1 MDGAVRAT
9 NWRWWSQYC
18 TECGVDPWLRDTDAT
33 TRGQLLLGFAARTR
47 TGYFG
52 KGRQVG
58 AQTVEKALRHVAQAF
73 VLAGYPDP
81 RRTAGSGSAE
91 LALPFTH
98 LLKSY
103 KDRDPVPRPQVA
115 LPVHAIQMASAA
127 RLDASAPA
135 RDRATA
141 DLIVMA
147 FFFLLRVGEYTR
159 HPAHVTT
166 RTIPLRICDIRFW
179 QGQTLLPLTS
189 GAASLAAASSV
200 TLMIDNQKNGQR
212 GDTIHQEACASEFC
226 PVRSIAARVSAILA
240 QNMPLTTPLSYV
252 QPGMYVHPPDIL
264 LAVRRGARL
273 ARLEASGYQLSRIG
287 AHSLRAS
294 GAMALWL
301 SGHGPEAIMKLGR
314 WRTQTFLTY
323 IHSQIAALT
332 TGTSRKMGR
341 PVSFHNVGG

>member
-9 NWRWWSQYC
+9 SWRWWSQYC
-18 TECGVDPWLRDTDAT
+18 TECGVDPWLRDIAAA

-73 VLAGYPDP
+73 VLEGYPDP
-81 RRTAGSGSAE
+81 RCTAGSGSSA

-98 LLKSY
+98 ILKSY

-115 LPVHAIQMASAA
+115 LPVHAIKLASAA
-127 RLDASAPA
+127 RLDPAASPTE
-135 RDRATA
+135 RATA
-141 DLIVMA
+141 NLIVMA
-147 FFFLLRVGEYTR
+147 FFFLLRVGEYTLP
-159 HPAHVTT
+159 PAHVKT
-166 RTIPLRICDIRFW
+166 RTIPFRVCDTRFW
-179 QGQTLLPLTS
+179 QGQTLLPPTS
-189 GAASLAAASSV
+189 DAATLAAASSV

-212 GDTIHQEACASEFC
+212 GATIHQEACASDFC
-226 PVRSIAARVSAILA
+226 PVRSIAAIVSSIMT

-252 QPGMYVHPPDIL
+252 QPGISVQPPRIL

-273 ARLEASGYQLSRIG
+273 ANLEASGYQISRIG

-301 SGHGPEAIMKLGR
+301 SGHSPEEIMKLGR

-341 PVSFHNVGG
+341 TVNFHNVGG